1 MGIED
6 AVKQRICDLCAERNI
21 TINALSVQ
29 AGMPRS
35 TLKNIMQGTS
45 KNTGIVT
52 LQLICD
58 ALGITII
65 DFFTDD
71 LFRNIDQ
78 VKD

>member
-6 AVKQRICDLCAERNI
+6 AVRQRIIRLCNENNI
-21 TINALSVQ
+21 TINALSAR

-35 TLKNIMQGTS
+35 TLKNVIYGTS

-52 LQLICD
+52 IQLLCD
-58 ALGITII
+58 ALGITIN
-65 DFFTDD
+65 DFFNDE
-71 LFRNIDQ
+71 LFKNIDP